1 MIDIHTHLH
10 FKDYDADRD
19 EVIAR
24 AKDASVEKMILV
36 GTDLATSRAAVEL
49 AEKHDFL
56 FASVGVHPHAIDEL
70 GIMNQESGSPAI
82 IHDSQFTIH
91 TTENEGIQE
100 LMRDLKNIALSSNK
114 VIAIGECGLDYFSR
128 DSEVPVPDGRKAFQR
143 ERFLVQLEIAREK
156 GLPTIIHTRP
166 SKGSMDAYDDVFEIL
181 SDPEIA
187 DRGSKFVLHCYQGDT
202 EVTKKFLELP
212 NTYFSFAGSVT
223 YPVKKAL
230 IGTKDDPAQVLDLI
244 PAERLFAE
252 TDCPYLSPQPVRG
265 TRNEPAYV
273 RYTIGSVATEKSV
286 SSETL
291 DVTIRKT
298 FDRVFSRS

>member
-24 AKDASVEKMILV
+24 AKDAGVEKMILV
-36 GTDLATSRAAVEL
+36 GTDLATSRAAIEL

-114 VIAIGECGLDYFSR
+114 VIAIGECGLDYFVR
-128 DSEVPVPDGRKAFQR
+128 DRQSIID
-143 ERFLVQLEIAREK
+143 ERQKEIQKEGFLAQIEIAKEFS
-156 GLPTIIHTRP
+156 LPMIIHTRP
-166 SKGSMDAYDDVFEIL
+166 SVGTMDAYEDVYSIL
-181 SDPEIA
+181 RSETVNLKPAI
-187 DRGSKFVLHCYQGDT
+187 LHCYQGDT

-212 NTYFSFAGSVT
+212 NAYFSFAGSIT

-230 IGTKDDPAQVLDLI
+230 VGTKDDPAQVLDLI
-244 PAERLFAE
+244 PVERLFAE

-286 SSETL
+286 PSEAL